1 MRIAR
6 FFGTVAVLAS
16 AGVAAV
22 ALIRV
27 LETQIDQRVEEIE
40 NDRANRHG
48 RTIAGPARS
57 ISSVAR
63 DTAREEVYASS
74 LA

>member
-27 LETQIDQRVEEIE
+27 LETQIE
-40 NDRANRHG
+40 G
-48 RTIAGPARS
+48 
-57 ISSVAR
+57 VALR
-63 DTAREEVYASS
+63 GELLEAEA
-74 LA
+74 